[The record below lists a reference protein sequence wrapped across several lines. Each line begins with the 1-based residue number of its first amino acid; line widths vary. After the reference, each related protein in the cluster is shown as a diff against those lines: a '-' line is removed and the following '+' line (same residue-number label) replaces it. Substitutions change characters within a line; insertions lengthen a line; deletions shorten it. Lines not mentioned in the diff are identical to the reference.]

1 MTPWVDG
8 TGEGSAAAADDEA
21 STVDDADEYE
31 EAEGGNGL
39 FGFMFGNVDNSGD
52 LDVDYLDEKF
62 YGAPMVLHYGAPLH
76 TYHQSNG
83 DGGSYNHR

>member
-8 TGEGSAAAADDEA
+8 TDEGSAAAAADEA

-52 LDVDYLDEKF
+52 LDVDYLDEDAKEHLAALVDKL
-62 YGAPMVLHYGAPLH
+62 GPSLTDIDVWRP
-76 TYHQSNG
+76 
-83 DGGSYNHR
+83 